1 MASFDTIK
9 ETKHKKTIRMS
20 TVEYKI
26 EIREVLR
33 DASNAIDGYQEKT
46 TYYIKINWED
56 IWWVDDY
63 KDIEQVYAYCTW
75 YIIWKDKG
83 ISDTYSEIY
92 KWVEDIP
99 WWLPHFDN

>member
-9 ETKHKKTIRMS
+9 ETKHKKTMRMS

-46 TYYIKINWED
+46 TYYIKIN
-56 IWWVDDY
+56 
-63 KDIEQVYAYCTW
+63 
-75 YIIWKDKG
+75 
-83 ISDTYSEIY
+83 
-92 KWVEDIP
+92 
-99 WWLPHFDN
+99 